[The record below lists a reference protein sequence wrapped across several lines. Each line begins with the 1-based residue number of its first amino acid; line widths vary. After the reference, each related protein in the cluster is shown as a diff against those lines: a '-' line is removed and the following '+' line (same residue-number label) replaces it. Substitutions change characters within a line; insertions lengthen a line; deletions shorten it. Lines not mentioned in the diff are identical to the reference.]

1 MKVLP
6 CFEISQR
13 FEGSWSMKAIPCFE
27 ILQGM
32 IVFTVA
38 FLAESG
44 YCLEV
49 EDGKVT
55 RSEGCYHCTE
65 EQTISVLF
73 EHVIIF
79 LTQCS
84 YLLHLQFLLANYV
97 SEV

>member
-13 FEGSWSMKAIPCFE
+13 FEGSWSMKALPCFE

-55 RSEGCYHCTE
+55 RSEGCYQKFLGRLFRFEVPSYCVVFS
-65 EQTISVLF
+65 TIDS
-73 EHVIIF
+73 
-79 LTQCS
+79 S
-84 YLLHLQFLLANYV
+84 
-97 SEV
+97 